1 MAKRR
6 TRGRKA
12 IHLQTS
18 AGCLEL
24 REAAWCERLRTDMD
38 RAEAYFWSRTE
49 ERREIHRRYLLA
61 KSRFGT
67 DSFFFGKSSPAF

>member
-1 MAKRR
+1 
-6 TRGRKA
+6 
-12 IHLQTS
+12 
-18 AGCLEL
+18 L

-38 RAEAYFWSRTE
+38 RAEAYFWAQTE

-61 KSRFGT
+61 KSRFGK

>member
-1 MAKRR
+1 MQKRR
-6 TRGRKA
+6 TRGRKS

-38 RAEAYFWSRTE
+38 RASAYFWSRTA
-49 ERREIHRRYLLA
+49 ERREIQRRYLLA